1 MNETPPST
9 TASPS
14 SSNTLTADVKIS
26 KDLLVLKE
34 KMDLLDSMLHPVDI
48 ASPKLSVLTND
59 AIRVVIGYLDACAP
73 RMVQLVEACTTSFG
87 VVSEENL
94 CDVFACNDRLQLLLS
109 DVDTRM
115 LTETPASTTSAKAAT
130 SIATTNV
137 GDSRNTTAT
146 DGIGSGLGTDA
157 NTGTGTANNNTTN
170 NNLTDQFGDLLLGNE
185 DPFADAHGSGGVP
198 SSVGTTATT
207 TTVLAGAKTTGESSD
222 DFKVPATSTTTTTTT
237 TEI

>member
-9 TASPS
+9 TASP

-137 GDSRNTTAT
+137 GDSRNTTAY
-146 DGIGSGLGTDA
+146 
-157 NTGTGTANNNTTN
+157 
-170 NNLTDQFGDLLLGNE
+170 NLTDQFGDLLLGNE

-222 DFKVPATSTTTTTTT
+222 DFKVPATS
-237 TEI
+237 